1 MIWAQCWA
9 FTGTLLEIFTLNF
22 ARVCKQEA
30 MENFVFPN
38 EIKTKLMK
46 MSKLINIFYVPLNY
60 AKSQQS
66 CTSFYW
72 HLFLCTTFTSTF
84 RGQNMELLSCK
95 ERHFQ
100 LWLVDFHV
108 QKVSSSLSK
117 WFLHTPWTTKWCQ
130 TRYLKSRG
138 LYI

>member
-1 MIWAQCWA
+1 
-9 FTGTLLEIFTLNF
+9 
-22 ARVCKQEA
+22 
-30 MENFVFPN
+30 MENFVFPD

-66 CTSFYW
+66 YTSFYW

-95 ERHFQ
+95 ENHFQ
-100 LWLVDFHV
+100 LWLVDFDV
-108 QKVSSSLSK
+108 QKS
-117 WFLHTPWTTKWCQ
+117 HQ
-130 TRYLKSRG
+130 
-138 LYI
+138 I